1 MFSHLR
7 KSGGIPH
14 IVLPTLQALLRELAL
29 SNPQLGLLSASLL
42 ELFKRTKPFIEN
54 GGRYIATF
62 NGGEDTQLA
71 DYSEHNQAKEALD
84 RSKVEDITNW
94 TNRLRDL
101 FYNEKRTLKEI
112 FATFA
117 KHDGSIDQA
126 RYIDQSGFIALINKY
141 KGQLDE
147 LTTEQATAL
156 FMHASGSKQ
165 KLTYGQFEKVF
176 KWKVPYSDWETV
188 ALHKLK
194 HWLYANGL
202 NAEDAYNRI
211 LSVKGAVSVNVKSIP
226 DHRAQIS
233 RADFSLFLR
242 KENFNLTAPQID
254 ILFRSL
260 DPDGDG
266 FIDFKKFENK
276 LFGES
281 DNIAGNPLT
290 QLREV
295 IITNDIKPDDVLRKM
310 KLYVWDGPF
319 DQVSLSKHLLLLEPQ
334 LSKENIKK
342 IFKDLQQ
349 DGLVQLSVL
358 MRNLCGEA
366 F

>member
-1 MFSHLR
+1 MFSHLK
-7 KSGGIPH
+7 KSGGLPH
-14 IVLPTLQALLRELAL
+14 ILLPTLQALLRELAL

-62 NGGEDTQLA
+62 TGGDDLPLA
-71 DYSEHNQAKEALD
+71 DYSEHTQAKEALD
-84 RSKVEDITNW
+84 RSKIEDITSW
-94 TNRLRDL
+94 THKLRDL

-112 FATFA
+112 FSRYA
-117 KHDGSIDQA
+117 KHEGSAEPAGYLDQGA
-126 RYIDQSGFIALINKY
+126 FIALINKY

-156 FMHASGSKQ
+156 FMHASGSRQ
-165 KLTYGQFEKVF
+165 QLPYGQFEKVF

-188 ALHKLK
+188 AIHKLK

-211 LSVKGAVSVNVKSIP
+211 LAVKGGVALNVKSIP

-233 RADFSLFLR
+233 RADFTLFLR

-266 FIDFKKFENK
+266 FIDFRKF
-276 LFGES
+276 
-281 DNIAGNPLT
+281 
-290 QLREV
+290 
-295 IITNDIKPDDVLRKM
+295 
-310 KLYVWDGPF
+310 
-319 DQVSLSKHLLLLEPQ
+319 
-334 LSKENIKK
+334 
-342 IFKDLQQ
+342 
-349 DGLVQLSVL
+349 
-358 MRNLCGEA
+358 
-366 F
+366 